1 MELNETY
8 APLFER
14 YGSPTRS
21 AEFSRSYTH
30 LYRPDLIESV
40 ESVASYDGQAARVIA
55 ECQRLIE
62 QMTAYRQDLVIRYN
76 ELATM
81 TSREEITLERINCY
95 GSISY
100 YLRFA
105 TVYEDGTRCETASE
119 RYEGKQRHKAIA
131 RFEAL
136 KKERRNAEFIKDIDK
151 KQWERR

>member
-1 MELNETY
+1 MELNKIY

-40 ESVASYDGQAARVIA
+40 ESVASYDGQAKRVIA
-55 ECQRLIE
+55 ECQALIE
-62 QMTAYRQDLVIRYN
+62 QMTAYRQDLAARYN
-76 ELATM
+76 ELVTM
-81 TSREEITLERINCY
+81 LSRDQLVLERVPNYSGKITYC
-95 GSISY
+95 I
-100 YLRFA
+100 RFF

-119 RYEGKQRHKAIA
+119 RYDGKARHKAIA

-136 KKERRNAEFIKDIDK
+136 KKERRNAEFIKDIAK
-151 KQWERR
+151 KQWER

>member
-1 MELNETY
+1 MELNKIY

-40 ESVASYDGQAARVIA
+40 ESVASYDGQAKRVID
-55 ECQRLIE
+55 ECKQLIA
-62 QMTAYRQDLVIRYN
+62 QMTAYRQDLAIRYG

-81 TSREEITLERINCY
+81 SSHEEIKLERYRGYDC
-95 GSISY
+95 ISY
-100 YLRFA
+100 YLRFT

-119 RYEGKQRHKAIA
+119 RYEGKQRHQAIA

-136 KKERRNAEFIKDIDK
+136 KKERRSAEFIKDIDK
-151 KQWERR
+151 KQWER

>member
-1 MELNETY
+1 MELNKIY

-40 ESVASYDGQAARVIA
+40 ESVASYDRQAKRVID
-55 ECQRLIE
+55 ECQALIE
-62 QMTAYRQDLVIRYN
+62 QMTAYRQDLAARYN
-76 ELATM
+76 ELVTM
-81 TSREEITLERINCY
+81 LSREEIKLERVNCY

-100 YLRFA
+100 YLRFT

-119 RYEGKQRHKAIA
+119 RYDGKARHKAIA

-136 KKERRNAEFIKDIDK
+136 KKERRNAEFIKDIAK
-151 KQWERR
+151 KQWER